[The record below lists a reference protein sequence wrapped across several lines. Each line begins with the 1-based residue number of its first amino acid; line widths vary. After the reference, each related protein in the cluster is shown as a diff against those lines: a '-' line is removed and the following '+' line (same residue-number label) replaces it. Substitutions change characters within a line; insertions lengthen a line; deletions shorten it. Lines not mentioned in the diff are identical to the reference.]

1 MSEKVIEDFR
11 LDSAT
16 KMANGGSTMHGSI
29 EIAAATIAEGMKEIA
44 EGMKDFGATASTN
57 FILAT
62 GVAVA
67 GGLIGLWC
75 YLNCRENEIKRSI
88 ASKKE
93 MMDAQHAWMIA
104 NPEIGAPFCPFL
116 Y

>member
-1 MSEKVIEDFR
+1 MSEKIIEDFR

-29 EIAAATIAEGMKEIA
+29 EIAAATIAEGMK

-93 MMDAQHAWMIA
+93 MMDAHHAWMIA
-104 NPEIGAPFCPFL
+104 SLEIGAPYCPFL